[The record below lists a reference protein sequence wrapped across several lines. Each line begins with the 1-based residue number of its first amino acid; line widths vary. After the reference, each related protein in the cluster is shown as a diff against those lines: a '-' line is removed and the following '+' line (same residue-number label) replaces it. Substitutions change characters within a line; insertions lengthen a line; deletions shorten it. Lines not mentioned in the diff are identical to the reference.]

1 MENLKKIY
9 IKILLLLTFV
19 LLVNV
24 SAFTQVKKTVQPKKK
39 IEEKKVVEVTKPVE
53 RPVIVALKEGEP
65 LKGTFINA
73 SSEGVQ
79 ILIAGNTLILK
90 WNDISKLVFTDVI
103 SNEVIPK
110 NDMQTKSNEAIEG
123 ALKSLRKLAAAT
135 EVGINFQ
142 EYGRRVIDV
151 KTEVEEFLPKIS
163 ESYLKNEIQLAMKD
177 YVDAAN
183 YWNDHIKNNMSKYSS
198 VDLLLSLY
206 WKGAR
211 KHIENATKGEPEKE
225 TK

>member
-1 MENLKKIY
+1 MVC
-9 IKILLLLTFV
+9 V
-19 LLVNV
+19 LLANV
-24 SAFTQVKKTVQPKKK
+24 SVFTQTKRTVSPKKTV
-39 IEEKKVVEVTKPVE
+39 EEKKVIEVAKPAE
-53 RPVIVALKEGEP
+53 RPVSVALKEGEP
-65 LKGTFINA
+65 LKGIFVNA
-73 SSEGVQ
+73 SSEGVH

-90 WNDISKLVFTDVI
+90 WNDINKLIFTDVI
-103 SNEVIPK
+103 SNEVIVQ
-110 NDMQTKSNEAIEG
+110 NDTQTKSNEAIEG

-151 KTEVEEFLPKIS
+151 KTEVEEFLPKMS
-163 ESYLKNEIQLAMKD
+163 DSYVKDEIQLAMKD

-211 KHIENATKGEPEKE
+211 KHFEKCNQR
-225 TK
+225 